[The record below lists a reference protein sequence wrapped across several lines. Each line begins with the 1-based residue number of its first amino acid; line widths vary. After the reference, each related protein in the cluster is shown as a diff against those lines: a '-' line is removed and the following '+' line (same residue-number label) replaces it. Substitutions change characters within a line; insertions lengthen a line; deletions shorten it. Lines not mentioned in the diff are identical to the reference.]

1 MSPEYAMGGLFSEK
15 SDVYSFGVL
24 LLEMVSGVRNTSFHY
39 HEKYL
44 NLLGY
49 AWELY
54 NEGQAS
60 DLVDEVVVDSCSLSK
75 VMRCARIGLL
85 CVQDHVV
92 DRPTMSI
99 VVLMLSNEMDLPH
112 PKQPTFTIQS
122 LSDADLRSKCNK
134 RCSIN
139 EASLSIIEGR

>member
-24 LLEMVSGVRNTSFHY
+24 LLEVVNGVRNTSFHY

-49 AWELY
+49 
-54 NEGQAS
+54 
-60 DLVDEVVVDSCSLSK
+60 
-75 VMRCARIGLL
+75 
-85 CVQDHVV
+85 DHVA
-92 DRPTMSI
+92 DRPTISI
-99 VVLMLSNEMDLPH
+99 VVLIMSNEMDLPH

-122 LSDADLRSKCNK
+122 LSDADLRSQRFCYMFIQNQIICKDSWISAVEGHK
-134 RCSIN
+134 ILSSKPIRCTIN
-139 EASLSIIEGR
+139 MVADAIDHSSKS